1 MSRAKTGDK
10 RVRQWGALSRSVTAH
25 IHEVEGRLV
34 KLGVPEKEAERWADK
49 CWRLYAAVLIKKEK

>member
-1 MSRAKTGDK
+1 MGDK